1 MKATSF
7 LSGVLLLVLFSSCYT
22 PRYVYNPHAQ
32 NVPSFTKKG
41 DSKLAAYY
49 STNLSDGSG
58 DEDGQTKSTKKS
70 SGYDLQLAYAIT
82 GKFALAAAVSQKNE
96 KNINGDLNIDET
108 VIRYKRNFTEF
119 AAGYF
124 IPLDVKHDIYF
135 QVFAGGGFGKLHFID
150 QQVSK
155 VNYYDSRIT
164 RFFIQPA
171 FMLRS
176 GEIFSVAL
184 SLKTSI
190 LKFNNIVTD
199 YDPAELES
207 YNLDGLTGNNIL
219 MFEPLVVIGGGLRKL
234 PGLKLEIQ
242 IGAAK
247 ILHYRQSDRK
257 PSIRSG
263 NFSAGL
269 VFDLPKLL
277 QKK

>member
-1 MKATSF
+1 MNVKSF
-7 LSGVLLLVLFSSCYT
+7 SLGASLLVLFSSCYT
-22 PRYVYNPHAQ
+22 PRYVYNPNAQ
-32 NVPSFTKKG
+32 NVPTFTKKG

-58 DEDGQTKSTKKS
+58 AEDGQTKSTKKS

-108 VIRYKRNFTEF
+108 AIRYKRNFTEF

-135 QVFAGGGFGKLHFID
+135 QVFAGGGFGKLHFTD
-150 QQVSK
+150 QQTTK
-155 VNYYDSRIT
+155 VNSYDSKIS

-171 FMLRS
+171 FMLKS
-176 GEIFSVAL
+176 KEIFSVAL

-190 LKFNNIVTD
+190 LKFNSIVTD
-199 YDPAELES
+199 YTPDELAL
-207 YNLDGLTGNNIL
+207 YNLDGLTANNIL
-219 MFEPLVVIGGGLRKL
+219 MFEPLLAIGGGLTKL
-234 PGLKLEIQ
+234 PGIKLEIQ